1 MRHIY
6 WYNHPASKYPLN
18 QSGTCQEHRA
28 TLSITE
34 MKELNIHL
42 MLDLQKCVK
51 SWESEGQGGKYSLM
65 TTLWNTQAAA
75 QNLLG
80 KSHYLNMCQK
90 KSAYKED
97 WETSVLVL
105 WHLKKN
111 SFSSSQ
117 LSNILWV
124 TLSGK
129 P

>member
-28 TLSITE
+28 TLSIIE
-34 MKELNIHL
+34 IHL

-51 SWESEGQGGKYSLM
+51 SWESEGQGGKYLLM

-80 KSHYLNMCQK
+80 KSTTLICVRKRVLTK
-90 KSAYKED
+90 KTEKPLSASSV
-97 WETSVLVL
+97 TSQE
-105 WHLKKN
+105 K
-111 SFSSSQ
+111 
-117 LSNILWV
+117 
-124 TLSGK
+124 
-129 P
+129 